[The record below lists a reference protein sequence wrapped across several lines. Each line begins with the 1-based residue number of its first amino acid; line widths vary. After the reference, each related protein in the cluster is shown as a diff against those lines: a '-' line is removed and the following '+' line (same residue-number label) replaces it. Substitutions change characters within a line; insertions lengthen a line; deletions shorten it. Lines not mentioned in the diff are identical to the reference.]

1 MQHYGES
8 VRERG
13 ACVLFE
19 GERAEDNM
27 EVPTIKISMFIMMGI
42 VVAVIYFG
50 QWVRE
55 KLPVLKKYCIPSAVV
70 GGTFFSII
78 TCILYLTG
86 ICQFEWENQ
95 SIMNNFFYN
104 IFFAASGMSA
114 SLALLKK
121 GGKLVLIFSVLAAV
135 LAVLQ
140 NALALG
146 IGSAMGMNPLTALM
160 AGSTP
165 LTGGH
170 GNAASFGPIAAE
182 MGGTGAVEVAVA
194 AATFGLITGCLIG
207 GPIGRS
213 LIRRYHLADG
223 YEEQNEAGLSEK
235 LSHVFNGIECR
246 NAWFILIIACGM
258 GQIFL
263 EIRKIILPNLNMPIH
278 VMCMLAGIIIRLVMD
293 KAGKGTEEFYEV
305 IDNVGDISLGL
316 FVSLSIITMKLW
328 QLIDLALPLITI
340 LLLQLV
346 LIYLFV
352 RFITF
357 NACGRNYDAAIIAVG
372 HTGFGLGAVPVSM
385 ATMGSVC
392 EQYHYSKI
400 AYFVVPLIGGFISN
414 ITNAMAITAFMNIAA
429 GML

>member
-1 MQHYGES
+1 
-8 VRERG
+8 
-13 ACVLFE
+13 
-19 GERAEDNM
+19 M
-27 EVPTIKISMFIMMGI
+27 EVASVKIGMFEMMAI
-42 VVAVIYFG
+42 VVLVIYFG

-70 GGTFFSII
+70 GGTLFALL
-78 TCILYLTG
+78 TCALYMGG
-86 ICQFEWENQ
+86 IVQFEWENQ

-104 IFFAASGMSA
+104 IFFAASGMEA

-121 GGKLVLIFSVLAAV
+121 GGKLVVIFSILAAV

-146 IGSAMGMNPLTALM
+146 VGTAMGMNPLTALM

-194 AATFGLITGCLIG
+194 AATFGLISGCLIG
-207 GPIGRS
+207 GPIGRQ
-213 LIRRYHLADG
+213 LIKKNHLDEN
-223 YEEQNEAGLSEK
+223 YVEEKEETLGEKAAHIFKSSE
-235 LSHVFNGIECR
+235 CQ
-246 NAWFILIIACGM
+246 NAWFCLIAACGL
-258 GQIFL
+258 GQL
-263 EIRKIILPNLNMPIH
+263 LLQIRQVILPGLNMPIH
-278 VMCMLAGIIIRLVMD
+278 VMCMLAGILIRLVMD
-293 KAGKGTEEFYEV
+293 KTGRSNEEFYEV
-305 IDNVGDISLGL
+305 TSNVGDISLAL

-328 QLIDLALPLITI
+328 QLIDLALPLLTI
-340 LLLQLV
+340 LFLQLI

-357 NACGRNYDAAIIAVG
+357 NLCGRNYDAAVIAVG

-385 ATMGSVC
+385 ATMSSVC
-392 EQYHYSKI
+392 ETYYYSKL
-400 AYFVVPLIGGFISN
+400 AFFVVPLIGGFISN
-414 ITNAMAITAFMNIAA
+414 ITNAIAITTFLNIAA

>member
-1 MQHYGES
+1 
-8 VRERG
+8 
-13 ACVLFE
+13 
-19 GERAEDNM
+19 M
-27 EVPTIKISMFIMMGI
+27 EVPVVKIGMFEMMAI
-42 VVAVIYFG
+42 VVLVIYFG
-50 QWVRE
+50 MWVRD
-55 KLPVLKKYCIPSAVV
+55 KLPILKRWCIPSAVV
-70 GGTFFSII
+70 GGTIFSII
-78 TCILYLTG
+78 TCALYLTG
-86 ICQFEWENQ
+86 VVQFEWENQ

-121 GGKLVLIFSVLAAV
+121 GGKLVVIFSVLAAV

-146 IGSAMGMNPLTALM
+146 VGVAMGMNPLTALM

-182 MGGTGAVEVAVA
+182 AGGVGAVEVAVA
-194 AATFGLITGCLIG
+194 AATFGLISGCLIG
-207 GPIGRS
+207 GPIGRQ
-213 LIRRYHLADG
+213 LIRKNRLDENYVEEKEESIGRKVAHLFSG
-223 YEEQNEAGLSEK
+223 TEST
-235 LSHVFNGIECR
+235 
-246 NAWFILIIACGM
+246 NAWFYMIAACGL
-258 GQIFL
+258 GQLLFQ
-263 EIRKIILPNLNMPIH
+263 IRQVVLPDVNIPIH
-278 VMCMLAGIIIRLVMD
+278 VWCMLAGILVRLFMD
-293 KAGKGTEEFYEV
+293 KSGKGNEAFYETV
-305 IDNVGDISLGL
+305 ENVGDISLAL

-357 NACGRNYDAAIIAVG
+357 NTCGRNYDAAVIAVG

-385 ATMGSVC
+385 ATMSSVC
-392 EQYHYSKI
+392 EEYKYSRL
-400 AYFVVPLIGGFISN
+400 AFFVVPLIGGFISN
-414 ITNAMAITAFMNIAA
+414 LTNAVAITTFINIAKS
-429 GML
+429 ML

>member
-1 MQHYGES
+1 
-8 VRERG
+8 
-13 ACVLFE
+13 
-19 GERAEDNM
+19 M
-27 EVPTIKISMFIMMGI
+27 EVASVKIGMFEMMAI
-42 VVAVIYFG
+42 VVLVIYFG

-70 GGTFFSII
+70 GGTLFAIL
-78 TCILYLTG
+78 TCALYMGG
-86 ICQFEWENQ
+86 IVQFEWENQ

-104 IFFAASGMSA
+104 IFFAASGMEA

-121 GGKLVLIFSVLAAV
+121 GGKLVVIFSVLAAL

-146 IGSAMGMNPLTALM
+146 VGTAMGMNPLTALM

-194 AATFGLITGCLIG
+194 AATFGLISGCLIG
-207 GPIGRS
+207 GPIGRQ
-213 LIRRYHLADG
+213 LIKKNHLDEN
-223 YEEQNEAGLSEK
+223 YVEEKEETLGEKAAHIFKSSE
-235 LSHVFNGIECR
+235 CQ
-246 NAWFILIIACGM
+246 NAWFCLIAACGL
-258 GQIFL
+258 GQL
-263 EIRKIILPNLNMPIH
+263 LLQIRQMILPGLNMPIH
-278 VMCMLAGIIIRLVMD
+278 VMCMLAGILIRLVMD
-293 KAGKGTEEFYEV
+293 RTGRSNEEFYEV
-305 IDNVGDISLGL
+305 TSNVGDISLAL

-328 QLIDLALPLITI
+328 QLIDLALPLLTI
-340 LLLQLV
+340 LFLQLIM
-346 LIYLFV
+346 IYLFV

-357 NACGRNYDAAIIAVG
+357 NLCGRNYDAAVIAVG

-385 ATMGSVC
+385 ATMSSVC
-392 EQYHYSKI
+392 ETYYYSKL
-400 AYFVVPLIGGFISN
+400 AFFVVPLIGGFISN
-414 ITNAMAITAFMNIAA
+414 ITNAIAITTFLNIAA